1 VLLVEAHSVFDRKI
15 NIASRSEMLLHAGSE
30 DLRGGFS
37 GHWSGWGRRG
47 FLLIKGGVEV
57 DLPPSLSGERFDE
70 REFMAVRISSKKISP
85 TKQTKNNDERP
96 TILTCIVERTI
107 LEALWSLFTAVCET
121 VKSSGKSSRK
131 KTPRTQQLVSPTKR
145 KLPLSTSPPWKRHHV
160 SCHYPHHY
168 FPSPSNNQRQPAEFP
183 LLANHH
189 QKSPHHAT

>member
-1 VLLVEAHSVFDRKI
+1 
-15 NIASRSEMLLHAGSE
+15 MLLHAGSE

-47 FLLIKGGVEV
+47 FLLIKGWV

-107 LEALWSLFTAVCET
+107 LEALWSFGAP

-131 KTPRTQQLVSPTKR
+131 KTPRTQQLVSTTKR
-145 KLPLSTSPPWKRHHV
+145 KLPDINLPALEKTPRFLSLSRTTTSPV
-160 SCHYPHHY
+160 TT
-168 FPSPSNNQRQPAEFP
+168 NQTTNGNQQLFP
-183 LLANHH
+183 LLANHPSKESPPCHLTH
-189 QKSPHHAT
+189 QPPPPILNVVLV